1 MTSRLYGIKLSEVRQ
16 SDVGNAE
23 NDVEPGLMFLTGSR
37 WSENSLVLLVGHRRR
52 WRISAQPEIQ
62 FQTLL
67 EVSRGLSL
75 FTTDRF
81 SWRLVAEAAMSGWPA
96 GGGPGPPAAA

>member
-23 NDVEPGLMFLTGSR
+23 RDVELGLMFLTGSR

-52 WRISAQPEIQ
+52 WRISA
-62 FQTLL
+62 LL
-67 EVSRGLSL
+67 IK
-75 FTTDRF
+75 D
-81 SWRLVAEAAMSGWPA
+81 
-96 GGGPGPPAAA
+96 